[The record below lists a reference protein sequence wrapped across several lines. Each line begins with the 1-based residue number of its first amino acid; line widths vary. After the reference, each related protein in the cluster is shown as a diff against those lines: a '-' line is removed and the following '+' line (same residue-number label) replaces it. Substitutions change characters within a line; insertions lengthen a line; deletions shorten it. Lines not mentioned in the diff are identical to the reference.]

1 MQNGAWARNRGD
13 RMGAAEAIVKSFKE
27 LIVNMGV
34 PYEKIAVYQICDHAG
49 VSRKTFYVHFKS
61 KSDIVER
68 IVRDEVMAPLLAMS
82 DATMALVQNK
92 DMLATLPE
100 VSNEMVYKA
109 LAADKEFYSRL
120 CCRPGTIDSPLVEA
134 LIKNIQVLNY
144 KALDHIQYDSPDWK
158 RDYISYYYAAG
169 NAVMIQRW
177 IRGGM
182 KESTADL
189 AKLYNSMTTPYWM
202 EIANL
207 APKR

>member
-1 MQNGAWARNRGD
+1 
-13 RMGAAEAIVKSFKE
+13 MGAAEAIVKSFKE

-34 PYEKIAVYQICDHAG
+34 PYEKVAVYQICDRAG

-61 KSDIVER
+61 KADIVDR
-68 IVRDEVMAPLLAMS
+68 IVRDEVISPLLQMS
-82 DATMALVQNK
+82 NVTMNLIENK

-120 CCRPGTIDSPLVEA
+120 CSRPGTIDSPLVEA
-134 LIKNIQVLNY
+134 LIKNIQELNSIS
-144 KALDHIQYDSPDWK
+144 LEHIGYGGPDWK
-158 RDYISYYYAAG
+158 REYISYYFAAG
-169 NAVMIQRW
+169 NAVLIQRW

-182 KESTADL
+182 KESTSEL

>member
-1 MQNGAWARNRGD
+1 
-13 RMGAAEAIVKSFKE
+13 MGAAEEIVKSFKE

-34 PYEKIAVYQICDHAG
+34 PYEKVAVYQVCDRAG

-61 KSDIVER
+61 KADIVDR
-68 IVRDEVMAPLLAMS
+68 IVCDEVVAPLLQMS
-82 DATMALVQNK
+82 NVTMNLIENK

-109 LAADKEFYSRL
+109 IAADKEFYSRL

-134 LIKNIQVLNY
+134 LIKNIQELNSIS
-144 KALDHIQYDSPDWK
+144 LEHIGYSGPDWK
-158 RDYISYYYAAG
+158 REYISYYFAAG
-169 NAVMIQRW
+169 NAVLIQRW

-182 KESTADL
+182 KESTSEL
-189 AKLYNSMTTPYWM
+189 AKLYNAMTTPYWM

-207 APKR
+207 TPKR